1 MEKKFAKATE
11 ADLNKQMTP
20 AERRKFDKEY
30 NRLMKEPNPEL
41 DKLMEALAP
50 RRPLTAKDFTL
61 RVNYTGG
68 VYGKGNRS

>member
-1 MEKKFAKATE
+1 MGRKYPKATE

-20 AERRKFDKEY
+20 EERRKFDKEY
-30 NRLMKEPNPEL
+30 KRLMEELNPEL

-61 RVNYTGG
+61 RVNT
-68 VYGKGNRS
+68 